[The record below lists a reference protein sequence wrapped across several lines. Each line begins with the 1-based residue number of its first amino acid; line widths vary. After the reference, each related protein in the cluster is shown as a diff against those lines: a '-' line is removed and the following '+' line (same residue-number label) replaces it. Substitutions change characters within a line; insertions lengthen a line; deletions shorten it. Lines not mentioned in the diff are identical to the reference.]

1 MSDRINT
8 ITVVLEKETRLD
20 DCDAIIAAIRMTK
33 GVLSADPNVAEP
45 FEYTAFERARH
56 ELRQE
61 LKEVLYQKFD

>member
-20 DCDAIIAAIRMTK
+20 DSDAIIAAIRMTK
-33 GVLSADPNVAEP
+33 GVLSAAPNVNDP

-61 LKEVLYQKFD
+61 LREVLYPKLK